1 MASKKFSY
9 KAAMQEISAIV
20 QRIENEEIDV
30 DELSAQVKKASE
42 LIRQC
47 KSKLKNTGS
56 ELENIIENLDK

>member
-9 KAAMQEISAIV
+9 KAAMQEITAIA

-47 KSKLKNTGS
+47 KSKLKDTGS
-56 ELENIIENLDK
+56 ELENIIDKLDK